1 MNTSVFA
8 AAAAPGLTKLAV
20 IIWQQSLIALTSH
33 SQTEPLMNSSI
44 KTTVLP
50 EARLLDFLQTGFPL
64 VARPFAALA
73 SMLNVTEDDIIASIT
88 SLKNSGIV
96 RQIGP
101 VINPQAIGFN
111 TTLVAMKLD
120 PAYMPAAD
128 SVLKA
133 YPGVSHA
140 YEREHEFNLWVTL
153 AAGPDENI
161 DASVQRLAIACR
173 AKSAIAL
180 PAVKTYKLQALFS
193 SKSQPATLPPA
204 PVSKHILTAEQ
215 KRVLNALQQ
224 DLQLITTPWD
234 NMAASTGMGTQQF
247 LDIVQGLIHNGVI
260 RRYGANINHRKAGF
274 TANAMVCWQVEASS
288 ADTIGAALTSLQA
301 VSHCYL
307 RQPQTAW
314 SYNLFA
320 MIHGHQREECTAIAR
335 RISNEYNIHNC
346 QLLFSTHEVKKI
358 RNVYRI

>member
-1 MNTSVFA
+1 VFA
-8 AAAAPGLTKLAV
+8 AAVAPGRTKPVV
-20 IIWQQSLIALTSH
+20 IIWQQSLIAFTSH
-33 SQTEPLMNSSI
+33 SQMETLMNSSI
-44 KTTVLP
+44 QTTALP

-73 SMLNVTEDDIIASIT
+73 SMLNVTENDIIAGIT
-88 SLKNSGIV
+88 SLKSSGVV

-101 VINPQAIGFN
+101 VINPQAIGFK

-120 PAYMPAAD
+120 PSYMPAAS

-133 YPGVSHA
+133 SPGVSHA

-173 AKSAIAL
+173 ASNVIAL
-180 PAVKTYKLQALFS
+180 PAVKIYKLQALFG

-204 PVSKHILTAEQ
+204 AVNKHILTAEQ

-224 DLQLITTPWD
+224 DLALITTPWD
-234 NMAASTGMGTQQF
+234 SLATSTGMETQQF
-247 LDIVQGLIHNGVI
+247 LDIVRGLILNGVI
-260 RRYGANINHRKAGF
+260 RRYGANINHRKTGF
-274 TANAMVCWQVEASS
+274 TANAMTCWQVDANS
-288 ADTIGAALTSLQA
+288 ADAIGAALTRLQA

-307 RQPQTAW
+307 RQAQTAW
-314 SYNLFA
+314 PYNLFA
-320 MIHGHQREECTAIAR
+320 MIHGQQREECTAVAH
-335 RISNEYNIHNC
+335 RISNEYAIHDC
-346 QLLFSTHEVKKI
+346 QLLFSIHEIKKI
-358 RNVYRI
+358 RNVYRV